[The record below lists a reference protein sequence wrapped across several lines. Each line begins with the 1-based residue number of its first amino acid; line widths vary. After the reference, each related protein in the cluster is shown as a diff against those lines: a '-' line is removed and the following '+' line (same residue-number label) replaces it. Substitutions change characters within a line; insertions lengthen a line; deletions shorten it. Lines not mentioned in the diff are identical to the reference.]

1 MPDPVQRFLGLLA
14 SAMTLPLVAALALAV
29 RLDSPGPALY
39 TARRVGA
46 GGREFACRKLRT
58 MRPASDRA
66 GALTVAGDSRVTRL
80 GRILRRFRLDELPQ
94 LWNVAVGEMR
104 LVGPRPEDPRFVDL
118 ARPLHRLVFTSRPGL
133 AGLAQLVFADEES
146 RLGRGDPETVYREE
160 ILPAKLE
167 IDALYLRRRSTRLD
181 LWILAQTPLAVL
193 GRPIRLP
200 EPIGRELA
208 ALAGPTRG

>member
-1 MPDPVQRFLGLLA
+1 MPDPLQRFLGLLA
-14 SAMTLPLVAALALAV
+14 SAMTLPLVVALALAV

-46 GGREFACRKLRT
+46 GGRQFACRKLRT
-58 MRPASDRA
+58 MRPASDRD

-80 GRILRRFRLDELPQ
+80 GRLLRRSRLDELPQ
-94 LWNVAVGEMR
+94 LWNVAGGEMR

-118 ARPLHRLVFTSRPGL
+118 ARPLHRLVFTATPGI
-133 AGLAQLVFADEES
+133 AGLAQLVFADEAT
-146 RLGRGDPETVYREE
+146 RLNGADPEAIYRDE

-167 IDALYLRRRSTRLD
+167 IDALYLRRRSARLD

-193 GRPIRLP
+193 GRPVRLP
-200 EPIGRELA
+200 GPIDLELA
-208 ALAGPTRG
+208 ALAGAARG